1 MPKVEERAPEQ
12 EPEREPEQDQKPRA
26 RAPVPRELSVGTDLV
41 DEQEGAGGD

>member
-26 RAPVPRELSVGTDLV
+26 RAPVPRLSVGTDLV
-41 DEQEGAGGD
+41 DEHEGAGGD